1 MDMDIISKL
10 SKRERL
16 FLYTVIFFVSFAFL
30 DRLVIRPVESKFKQ
44 LNDEI
49 LIQRK
54 LLGKNLRN
62 LAQKEAVLREYKKFE
77 TYSKTSSSDEEEMA
91 KFLREIERYAS
102 RCAVYIVDIKP
113 QPVMNID
120 FYKKCVVEIE
130 AEAGMEALIKFIY
143 QIESSNKLLKV
154 ERLQL
159 TSAKTTPSTIKANAV
174 ITKTLIP

>member
-1 MDMDIISKL
+1 MNIIAKL
-10 SKRERL
+10 SKREKL
-16 FLYTVIFFVSFAFL
+16 FLYAVIFFVGFAFL
-30 DRLVIRPVESKFKQ
+30 DRLVIRPVGGKFKQ
-44 LNDEI
+44 LNGEI

-62 LAQKEAVLREYKKFE
+62 LAQKEVVLREYKKFE
-77 TYSKTSSSDEEEMA
+77 TYSKTSGSDEEEIA
-91 KFLREIERYAS
+91 KFLKDIEKYAR

-113 QPVMNID
+113 QPMINID

-130 AEAGMEALIKFIY
+130 SEAKIEALMKFIY

-159 TSAKTTPSTIKANAV
+159 TCAKDAPSIIKANIV
-174 ITKTLIP
+174 ITKALIP